1 MASTSSS
8 SRINNS
14 RHAVRSSASTAFT
27 QRLLIGLL
35 VCTLVLDLSCLTE
48 ARPQDDPTSVAEAIR
63 LLQEL
68 ETKHAQHARPR
79 LARSELPP
87 NYNGIHSGLDKII
100 GYFILEAIDRAHSSD
115 ARPRFGKR
123 GYLQPANYGQDEQED
138 DWQDSAFSR

>member
-79 LARSELPP
+79 
-87 NYNGIHSGLDKII
+87 
-100 GYFILEAIDRAHSSD
+100 
-115 ARPRFGKR
+115 FGKR
-123 GYLQPANYGQDEQED
+123 GYLQPANYGQDEQEVNLYLN
-138 DWQDSAFSR
+138 R

>member
-79 LARSELPP
+79 
-87 NYNGIHSGLDKII
+87 
-100 GYFILEAIDRAHSSD
+100 
-115 ARPRFGKR
+115 FGKR

>member
-1 MASTSSS
+1 MAF
-8 SRINNS
+8 
-14 RHAVRSSASTAFT
+14 SASSTFS
-27 QRLLIGLL
+27 QRILVALL
-35 VCTLVLDLSCLTE
+35 VCTLLIDLSSFTE
-48 ARPQDDPTSVAEAIR
+48 ARPQDEPTSMADAIR

-123 GYLQPANYGQDEQED
+123 GYLNPVGYGQDEQED
-138 DWQDSAFSR
+138 DWQDSTFSR

>member
-1 MASTSSS
+1 MTFSTSSS
-8 SRINNS
+8 FSRRTIV
-14 RHAVRSSASTAFT
+14 A
-27 QRLLIGLL
+27 LL
-35 VCTLVLDLSCLTE
+35 VCTLLLDLSSFTE

-123 GYLQPANYGQDEQED
+123 GYINPASYGQDEQERNYYRMIGRIQRL
-138 DWQDSAFSR
+138 QDEQNSVN

>member
-79 LARSELPP
+79 
-87 NYNGIHSGLDKII
+87 
-100 GYFILEAIDRAHSSD
+100 
-115 ARPRFGKR
+115 FGKR
-123 GYLQPANYGQDEQED
+123 GYLQPANYGQDEQERNYYRMIGRIQRF
-138 DWQDSAFSR
+138 QDEQNAVLN

>member
-1 MASTSSS
+1 MAF
-8 SRINNS
+8 
-14 RHAVRSSASTAFT
+14 SASSTFS
-27 QRLLIGLL
+27 QRILVALL
-35 VCTLVLDLSCLTE
+35 VCTLLIDLSSFTE
-48 ARPQDDPTSVAEAIR
+48 ARPQDEPTSMADAIR

-123 GYLQPANYGQDEQED
+123 GYLNPVGYGQDEQERNYYRMIGRIQRF
-138 DWQDSAFSR
+138 QDEQNSLN

>member
-1 MASTSSS
+1 MIGEILSPEVFTITHFNENHGQKQQVSDGKTKKSGEMASTSSS
-8 SRINNS
+8 SRINNN
-14 RHAVRSSASTAFT
+14 RHAVRSSASSAFT

-79 LARSELPP
+79 
-87 NYNGIHSGLDKII
+87 
-100 GYFILEAIDRAHSSD
+100 
-115 ARPRFGKR
+115 
-123 GYLQPANYGQDEQED
+123 
-138 DWQDSAFSR
+138 

>member
-1 MASTSSS
+1 MTFSTSSS
-8 SRINNS
+8 FSRRTIV
-14 RHAVRSSASTAFT
+14 A
-27 QRLLIGLL
+27 LL
-35 VCTLVLDLSCLTE
+35 VCTLLLDLSSFTE

-123 GYLQPANYGQDEQED
+123 GYINPASYGQDEQED
-138 DWQDSAFSR
+138 DWQDSTFTR